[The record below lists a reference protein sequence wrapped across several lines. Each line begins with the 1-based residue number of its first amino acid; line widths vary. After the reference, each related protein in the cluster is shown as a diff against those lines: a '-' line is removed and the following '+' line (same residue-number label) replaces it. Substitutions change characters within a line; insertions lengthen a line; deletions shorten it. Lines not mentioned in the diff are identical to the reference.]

1 MSFADVAEE
10 ACKRGPKWSRRY
22 GPIARKLVL
31 IGIFVTYFATCSC
44 YMVIIAKNFAQ
55 VVDYYLGYNINLR
68 IYIAVLLVP
77 TIILAYVPNL
87 KSLAPVSMLA
97 NIFMGLG
104 LGITIYYL
112 VIDLPPISER
122 NLAAPISTLPICVSI
137 TIFAIE
143 AIGVVMPLE
152 NNMKTPQNFTG
163 LCGVLNQGMAGVT
176 LVYII
181 VGFLGYFKH
190 GSEVEGSITLNLPH
204 DEYKSQAVKIL
215 IGLAVFFTFGLQFYV
230 CLDIAW
236 NGVKHRYVKNAT
248 FANYVLRTVMVII
261 CVMLAVALPMITP
274 FVGLIGAFCF
284 SLLGLIMPILIE
296 IVTFWDKGFG
306 KYNWKIFKDII
317 IIFAGIIA
325 LVFGS
330 KMAIEEIIE
339 SMSPTPQ
346 NATVI
351 NGTSKLGMT
360 ATDAVVSAIN
370 ATIASLTTGQPTL
383 ST

>member
-10 ACKRGPKWSRRY
+10 ACKRGPKWSRKY
-22 GPIARKLVL
+22 GPWARQLVL
-31 IGIFVTYFATCSC
+31 IGLFVTYFATCSC
-44 YMVIIAKNFAQ
+44 YTVIIGKNFSQ
-55 VVDYYLGYNINLR
+55 VIDYYVGYQINLR
-68 IYIAVLLVP
+68 IYIASLLIP

-97 NIFMGLG
+97 NVFMGLG

-176 LVYII
+176 LIYIL

-190 GSEVEGSITLNLPH
+190 GSAVEGSITLNLPH
-204 DEYKSQAVKIL
+204 EDYLAQAVKIL

-230 CLDIAW
+230 CLEIAW
-236 NGVKHRYVKNAT
+236 NGIKHRYVKNAT

-284 SLLGLIMPILIE
+284 SILGLIVPVLIE
-296 IVTFWDKGFG
+296 IITFWDKGFG
-306 KYNWKIFKDII
+306 KYNWKMVKNALVII
-317 IIFAGIIA
+317 AGIIA
-325 LVFGS
+325 LIFGS
-330 KMAIEEIIE
+330 KMAIDEIIQE
-339 SMSPTPQ
+339 MSSKPQ
-346 NATVI
+346 NATLLVI
-351 NGTSKLGMT
+351 NGSRMLETT
-360 ATDAVVSAIN
+360 TD
-370 ATIASLTTGQPTL
+370 T
-383 ST
+383 

>member
-1 MSFADVAEE
+1 M
-10 ACKRGPKWSRRY
+10 
-22 GPIARKLVL
+22 
-31 IGIFVTYFATCSC
+31 
-44 YMVIIAKNFAQ
+44 
-55 VVDYYLGYNINLR
+55 
-68 IYIAVLLVP
+68 LL
-77 TIILAYVPNL
+77 
-87 KSLAPVSMLA
+87 
-97 NIFMGLG
+97 F
-104 LGITIYYL
+104 
-112 VIDLPPISER
+112 
-122 NLAAPISTLPICVSI
+122 
-137 TIFAIE
+137 
-143 AIGVVMPLE
+143 
-152 NNMKTPQNFTG
+152 
-163 LCGVLNQGMAGVT
+163 LC
-176 LVYII
+176 
-181 VGFLGYFKH
+181 F
-190 GSEVEGSITLNLPH
+190 S
-204 DEYKSQAVKIL
+204 KSQAVKIL